1 MNNPIDHAGWAM
13 EERQFES
20 RLERER
26 FFEFGSSDNERQGAV
41 KKIYGAQIRRPMRTC
56 EN

>member
-1 MNNPIDHAGWAM
+1 MNDPIDHAGWAM

-20 RLERER
+20 CLKRER
-26 FFEFGSSDNERQGAV
+26 FFEFGSSDNERQGR
-41 KKIYGAQIRRPMRTC
+41 KYYGAQIPRPMRIC